1 MHTPTDTNVRALV
14 HLQSNT
20 STVPCTCTR
29 GHTNS
34 HTYTSIHSRLL
45 KFKHCH
51 PHILLPPH
59 NAPVFVCSHDLPVY
73 SSPSTKEPVNTCKN
87 ITHVKCMDIDTH
99 IHTPR
104 NTYTELSC
112 TRSFKKVELRLLHR
126 SQVKVTTHVTA
137 DFFLLIYCGKLPSS
151 LPSAHCWSSQLLPTV
166 MMRTTSLTDS
176 PSILKTGR

>member
-1 MHTPTDTNVRALV
+1 MPGRCGGQLAGVQVAKG
-14 HLQSNT
+14 
-20 STVPCTCTR
+20 R
-29 GHTNS
+29 GYWTAEYGIGIPLRWGSQNCE
-34 HTYTSIHSRLL
+34 TMMQ
-45 KFKHCH
+45 K
-51 PHILLPPH
+51 
-59 NAPVFVCSHDLPVY
+59 
-73 SSPSTKEPVNTCKN
+73 TKPLFHQAFWV
-87 ITHVKCMDIDTH
+87 VDTH